1 MKKKKNERPF
11 AAPVSGAASLAVPG
25 AASGRERAAQ
35 PILAYLSAVANNDSL
50 SEKKSVRA
58 KTNVAAPRQA

>member
-1 MKKKKNERPF
+1 MEKKKREAVCCTCVR
-11 AAPVSGAASLAVPG
+11 AASLAVPG

-50 SEKKSVRA
+50 PEKKSVRA